1 MSRESRV
8 FRAPI
13 RAVLALLVLAL
24 VAVGLQSGPAASDP
38 PRPVRIEIDRVFSS
52 LSAPAGTPEGAVP
65 YALVVAG
72 EQFSIEVSFYDA
84 AGQLAAFNRDTPLR
98 ISTNTGSANVPSPA
112 LVTAP
117 GGATSVTLTTSLPKP
132 ANQVQVTVSAPTLRG
147 SKAVTPGNTSPDE
160 RFDVL
165 AELRYQDS
173 AAGAPFV
180 AGIGGEADCTS
191 ATRENPVCGT
201 LLLPNGAQSSQVL
214 LSRGLCDAAYADC
227 GSTRGSVIQ
236 FLGNL
241 DGLYTQTSPATMLV
255 RCDKSLCG
263 KGAIAKVGLS
273 YSLLGNATL
282 GPAPRCPAKNTIGAG
297 QEVCVDYVQSTRDNA
312 GDTLLHLLLTR
323 DARISVS

>member
-1 MSRESRV
+1 MSSETRIL
-8 FRAPI
+8 RAPV
-13 RAVLALLVLAL
+13 RAALAVLALALAG
-24 VAVGLQSGPAASDP
+24 VGLQIGVAAGDP

-72 EQFSIEVSFYDA
+72 GQFFVEVSFYDA
-84 AGQLAAFNRDTPLR
+84 AGQPAAFNQDTPLR
-98 ISTNTGSANVPSPA
+98 ISTNTGSGNLPSPA
-112 LVTAP
+112 MVTAP
-117 GGATSVTLTTSLPKP
+117 GGSTSVTLTTSLPEP

-147 SKAVTPGNTSPDE
+147 SKAVTPGTTSPDE

-165 AELRYQDS
+165 AELRFEDS
-173 AAGAPFV
+173 AAGTPFA

-191 ATRENPVCGT
+191 ATSEDPVCGT

-227 GSTRGSVIQ
+227 RSARGSVIQ

-263 KGAIAKVGLS
+263 KGAISRVGLS
-273 YSLLGNATL
+273 YSLLGNAAL
-282 GPAPRCPAKNTIGAG
+282 APAPRCPAKNTIGTG
-297 QEVCVDYVQSTRDNA
+297 QQVCIDYVQSTRDNA
-312 GDTLLHLLLTR
+312 GDSLLHLLLTK